1 MHSQATTQS
10 QTLRLW
16 ALLSLLGLTATAAQA
31 QVCESWSLKKQTVQT
46 AGGELRLACARALQ
60 EGRSAV
66 QTAGSP
72 GADAAGH
79 ARWGFVDAQG
89 ELVIPALF
97 DAVGDFTHGLSP
109 ARLGPHWGFI
119 DLQGRWLVPPSWDE
133 VISFGPMG
141 LAFGRQGTAWQAV
154 NRQGQVTPS
163 NLPPN
168 TVQLKWVADQPDT
181 LMVRRQDY
189 AIDSQ
194 GRAAEWAS
202 HVQLLQ
208 QMGATGNYL
217 ARNRASGELGLIQ
230 RGGIWSGLGVSGPF
244 TSYQGSPG
252 VLQIELGPDKVA
264 LLFQNGRLATRHYS
278 ASMIM
283 NRGEH
288 TIPACQADTDRCDL
302 LDVISGQVILSDLSP
317 AQVDSIDS
325 LGSNLLWPKGSGTK
339 VLTRGQT
346 RPQALPSEVVHIARE
361 APLAQLYDKENRLIG
376 VLPHSGHGMRTDP
389 RWRAAKQVQS
399 VRNMLWIE
407 NAQGQQIDI
416 LRPDGQSLLTTSVR
430 KRLGVWRL
438 DEPSRYE
445 LRGEQDGSEDV
456 PAILAVV
463 VPDSCPCT
471 QAVHGVLLPSGQ
483 LVTNKAWQAVS
494 LLNDRSPANGALSDW
509 RLAVRTGAGW
519 GMVDGEGRALTPM
532 TYDGIQPFQHG
543 LAVASRNG
551 RFSVLAFNGQA
562 RSLPEFPEV
571 AVVGKGLLRFRGA
584 DLAVETLGLY
594 DVERQAVVAE
604 PSWRTITPFQHGL
617 AVASL
622 EADRVGLIDTT
633 GRWTMTPRYRHIHP
647 VSPDLW
653 AGSVPDGAET
663 WELIRSDGTIVAN
676 GLGAVPS
683 QIGHWVM
690 AEQRAPDGTMSMLV
704 FLPDGRALRMP
715 PIWSYV
721 VMDDLLGITPNWE
734 SIQPA
739 VR

>member
-1 MHSQATTQS
+1 M
-10 QTLRLW
+10 L
-16 ALLSLLGLTATAAQA
+16 LLGLAVTDAQA
-31 QVCESWSLKKQTVQT
+31 QVCESWSLKKQTVQA
-46 AGGELRLACARALQ
+46 AGGELRLSCARALQ

-66 QTAGSP
+66 QTVGSP
-72 GADAAGH
+72 EADATGH

-89 ELVIPALF
+89 ELVIPARF
-97 DAVGDFTHGLSP
+97 DAVGDFTHGLAP
-109 ARLGPHWGFI
+109 AKLGPHWGFI
-119 DLQGRWLVPPSWDE
+119 DLQGHWLAPPSWDE

-141 LAFGRQGTAWQAV
+141 LAFGRQGGTWQAV

-168 TVQLKWVADQPDT
+168 TAQLKWVADKPDT

-194 GRAAEWAS
+194 GHAAEWAA
-202 HVQLLQ
+202 HVQLLKR
-208 QMGATGNYL
+208 MGATGNYL
-217 ARNRASGELGLIQ
+217 ARNRASNELGLIQ
-230 RGGIWSGLGVSGPF
+230 RGGIWSSLGVSGPF
-244 TSYQGSPG
+244 TSDPGDPG

-264 LLFQNGRLATRHYS
+264 LLFQNGRLAARHYN
-278 ASMIM
+278 ASMIL

-288 TIPACQADTDRCDL
+288 TIAACQADINRCDL
-302 LDVISGQVILSDLSP
+302 LDVMSGQVMLPGLSP

-325 LGSNLLWPKGSGTK
+325 LGANLLWPNGSGVN
-339 VLTRGQT
+339 VLTRGRT
-346 RPQALPSEVVHIARE
+346 KPQALPPAVVHITRE

-376 VLPHSGHGMRTDP
+376 VLPYSGHGMRTDS
-389 RWRAAKQVQS
+389 RWRAAKQVQW
-399 VRNMLWIE
+399 VRNTLWLE

-416 LRPDGQSLLTTSVR
+416 LGPDGQSLLTTSVR
-430 KRLGVWRL
+430 KRLGAWRL

-463 VPDSCPCT
+463 VPDICPCN

-483 LVTNKAWQAVS
+483 LVTNKAWQAVT

-519 GMVDGEGRALTPM
+519 GIVDGEGRALTPM
-532 TYDGIQPFQHG
+532 TYDGIQPFRHG

-562 RSLPEFPEV
+562 RSLPEFSEV
-571 AVVGKGLLRFRGA
+571 AVVAEGLLRFRGA
-584 DLAVETLGLY
+584 DLAVGTLGLY

-604 PSWRTITPFQHGL
+604 PSWMTITPFQHGL
-617 AVASL
+617 AVASR

-633 GRWTMTPRYRHIHP
+633 GRWTVTPRYRQIQP
-647 VSPDLW
+647 VSPHLW

-690 AEQRAPDGTMSMLV
+690 AEQRAPDGTVSMLV
-704 FLPDGRALRMP
+704 FLPDARALHMP